1 MKRFRWMCGT
11 EGNCKVDK
19 FQYVEQLENFQFV
32 GASPCRQT
40 RKLALTRCRG
50 VRRMHLRTNAPACV
64 RAPGSHLRLIC
75 AWLIARAKFL
85 AICSRMIYTK
95 YKAYFLLRKTIWF
108 FEI

>member
-1 MKRFRWMCGT
+1 MCGT

-50 VRRMHLRTNAPACV
+50 VRRIVHCLNM
-64 RAPGSHLRLIC
+64 
-75 AWLIARAKFL
+75 
-85 AICSRMIYTK
+85 
-95 YKAYFLLRKTIWF
+95 LLRVQAPDEQYLATVQHGSLLRANF
-108 FEI
+108 QAFGESEHTQEFEVYGEIMI

>member
-1 MKRFRWMCGT
+1 MCGT

-50 VRRMHLRTNAPACV
+50 VRRMHLRSNAPACV
-64 RAPGSHLRLIC
+64 QAPGSHL
-75 AWLIARAKFL
+75 
-85 AICSRMIYTK
+85 
-95 YKAYFLLRKTIWF
+95 
-108 FEI
+108 